1 MAYKMVYVS
10 HNKIHSPRLCIF
22 ITFVCK
28 DKDCIRVFIIF
39 MFKNFQFI
47 CYKVYVGDGWFTLF
61 QWFSNA
67 IFLTSKIDNITAH
80 GFYCLCWIKFSLRI
94 LLQKDLKPASRESIW
109 NDESLRQFFCS
120 CNCHIEIL
128 IQLTSKHE
136 YRLFYLK

>member
-39 MFKNFQFI
+39 IVKNFQFI
-47 CYKVYVGDGWFTLF
+47 YYYIYVGDWWFSLF
-61 QWFSNA
+61 QR
-67 IFLTSKIDNITAH
+67 LTSKLDNITAH
-80 GFYCLCWIKFSLRI
+80 GFYCLCWIKFSLRF
-94 LLQKDLKPASRESIW
+94 LLQKDLKPVSRGNNL

-120 CNCHIEIL
+120 CNCHIKNP
-128 IQLTSKHE
+128 IQLLSK
-136 YRLFYLK
+136 FKSS